1 MLHKD
6 KNGHAFKNIARR
18 DAHNEFAHTRA
29 AIGTHDD
36 QFSVQISSFGE
47 QKIVYQHLAQYRSD
61 RLHIVTMPGNLIGNI
76 KPRDVVQPVRIDSH
90 TETNSARC
98 RNGMGS
104 CKARAASRLLFQA
117 IKMRLPW
124 PVNIPAGTTIVGRPK
139 SITRRNANRR
149 RRGAVEIGAAR
160 RPVDNSVR
168 KRPGILL
175 VSVTPPHIAV
185 KENRV

>member
-1 MLHKD
+1 MYAIAPGDAWKHYPRLPWVRHKD

-29 AIGTHDD
+29 AIGTHDNHVN
-36 QFSVQISSFGE
+36 VQTGNFGE

-61 RLHIVTMPGNLIGNI
+61 RLHIVAMQGNLIGNI

-104 CKARAASRLLFQA
+104 CKARSLTAAVPSNQNAFTLASKNSSRHNHSREA
-117 IKMRLPW
+117 
-124 PVNIPAGTTIVGRPK
+124 
-139 SITRRNANRR
+139 
-149 RRGAVEIGAAR
+149 
-160 RPVDNSVR
+160 
-168 KRPGILL
+168 
-175 VSVTPPHIAV
+175 
-185 KENRV
+185 